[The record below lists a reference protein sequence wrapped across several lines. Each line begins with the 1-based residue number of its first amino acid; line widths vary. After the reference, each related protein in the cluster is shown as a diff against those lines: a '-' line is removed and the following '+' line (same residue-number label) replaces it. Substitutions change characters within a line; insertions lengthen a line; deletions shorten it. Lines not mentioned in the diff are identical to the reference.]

1 MTKPLTFISIAIL
14 GCAGSTVLSQSDG
27 SPKAGQTG
35 AAEVTKAAVIASP
48 EQEKEIREL
57 IEKLVITEKEV
68 LANAAEDARAAK
80 VRAEAEK
87 RGEPVDDPSAIDER
101 PPEVEKELQ
110 GYHKTR
116 EDAFDR
122 LTAFK
127 DLAFPILVE
136 HFEDARP
143 SVKIWNHS
151 YAKTVGAV
159 CYRVIHDQLME
170 LPPGYSEYGL
180 TRTGRDGERH
190 EKPYWHPEPYAE
202 SDGLANWLRENEG
215 LTYTEKRIKCLAW
228 LLDGEKK
235 IGVIDPDG
243 YYTHIFALELEIL
256 KQKAAMG
263 QDVAAELARAL
274 ALWESRPAAQVPKEL
289 LPYGPLPEIE
299 KKHAEQETSA
309 MLGSCPDGHS
319 TLRDVPILHG
329 TFPVQTKDP
338 AEWNEE
344 DKALAARRDAKE
356 VILGGEF
363 DSAEDPRFQP
373 MCLTC
378 DFRYITKA
386 VPDLGSNWFK
396 RGRKFAE
403 FTTSFSKVTR
413 SLPFAGMADAEI
425 SVEVN
430 KEKKVVSET
439 VEITVPSE
447 KKAELVGKIEAWCD
461 ENQFD
466 RSLLH
471 VETQPSFRRYGQP
484 EGDDNVWF
492 YIEVHS
498 DPKKETTSIRYHFY
512 REDF

>member
-1 MTKPLTFISIAIL
+1 MTKPLTFVSIAIL
-14 GCAGSTVLSQSDG
+14 GCAGSTALSQSDG
-27 SPKAGQTG
+27 SPAAGQAG
-35 AAEVTKAAVIASP
+35 AAEDKKAAATATP

-68 LANAAEDARAAK
+68 LARAAEEARAAK

-87 RGEPVDDPSAIDER
+87 RGDTVDDPFGTVEP

-110 GYHKTR
+110 GYYKTR
-116 EDAFDR
+116 EDAFDQ

-190 EKPYWHPEPYAE
+190 EKPYWHPEPYAD
-202 SDGLANWLRENEG
+202 SDGLANWLRENEA

-243 YYTHIFALELEIL
+243 CYTHIFALELEIL
-256 KQKAAMG
+256 RQKAAMG

-289 LPYGPLPEIE
+289 LPDGPLPEIE

-309 MLGSCPDGHS
+309 MLGSCPDGH
-319 TLRDVPILHG
+319 TALRDVPILYG

-338 AEWNEE
+338 AEWNDE
-344 DKALAARRDAKE
+344 DKALAARREAKE

-373 MCLTC
+373 RCLTC
-378 DFRYITKA
+378 DYRYITMA
-386 VPDLGSNWFK
+386 VPDIGANWFK
-396 RGRKFAE
+396 RGRKFAD
-403 FTTSFSKVTR
+403 FTTTFSQVAR
-413 SLPFAGMADAEI
+413 SLPFAGTADAEI
-425 SVEVN
+425 LVEVN
-430 KEKKVVSET
+430 REKKVKSET
-439 VEITVPSE
+439 FKITIPSN

-461 ENQFD
+461 EKRFD

-471 VETQPSFRRYGQP
+471 LETPRYPRLFEQPVEDERAR
-484 EGDDNVWF
+484 F
-492 YIEVHS
+492 YIEVHT
-498 DPKKETTSIRYHFY
+498 DPKKEMTAVRFYLWRY
-512 REDF
+512 D

>member
-1 MTKPLTFISIAIL
+1 MKRPLTFVSIAIL
-14 GCAGSTVLSQSDG
+14 GCAGSTALSQSDG
-27 SPKAGQTG
+27 SPDAAQTG
-35 AAEVTKAAVIASP
+35 EAQVKRAAATASH

-68 LANAAEDARAAK
+68 LANAAEDARSAK

-87 RGEPVDDPSAIDER
+87 NGDQVDDPFGTVDI
-101 PPEVEKELQ
+101 PPEVLKELQ

-116 EDAFDR
+116 EDAFDQ

-127 DLAFPILVE
+127 DLAFPILAE
-136 HFEDARP
+136 HLEDARP
-143 SVKIWNHS
+143 SVKVWNHI

-159 CYRVIHDQLME
+159 CYRVIHNQLME

-180 TRTGRDGERH
+180 QRTGRDGEGH
-190 EKPYWHPEPYAE
+190 IKPYWEPEPYAD
-202 SDGLANWLRENEG
+202 SDGLANWLRLNEG

-263 QDVAAELARAL
+263 KDVADELARAL
-274 ALWESRPAAQVPKEL
+274 ILWESRPANQVPKEL
-289 LPYGPLPEIE
+289 LPDGPLPEIE

-338 AEWNEE
+338 AEWSDE

-363 DSAEDPRFQP
+363 DSAEDPRFQS

-378 DFRYITKA
+378 DYRYITMA
-386 VPDLGSNWFK
+386 VPDVGANWFK
-396 RGRKFAE
+396 RGRKFAD
-403 FTTSFSKVTR
+403 FTTSFSQVAR
-413 SLPFAGMADAEI
+413 SLPFAGMTGAEI
-425 SVEVN
+425 LVEVN
-430 KEKKVVSET
+430 HEKKVVSET
-439 VEITVPSE
+439 VEITVPSSR
-447 KKAELVGKIEAWCD
+447 KAELVGKIEAWCD
-461 ENQFD
+461 ENHFD
-466 RSLLH
+466 RSLIHLETPLYPRGYEQH
-471 VETQPSFRRYGQP
+471 VEK
-484 EGDDNVWF
+484 DDVWF
-492 YIEVHS
+492 YIKVHT
-498 DPKKETTSIRYHFY
+498 DPKKETTFIRFHLW
-512 REDF
+512 RWDF